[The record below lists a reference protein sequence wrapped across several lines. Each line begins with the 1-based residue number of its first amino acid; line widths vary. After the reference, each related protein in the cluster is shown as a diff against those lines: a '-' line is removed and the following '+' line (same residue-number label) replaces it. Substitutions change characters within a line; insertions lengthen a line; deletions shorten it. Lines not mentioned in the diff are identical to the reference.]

1 MQRLLDAAGGDGE
14 AEEPL
19 VKTGGAPK
27 VLEDGTYAT
36 ETAMSSAA
44 AARLEAVKKATK
56 PPLRGDR
63 PNPQLVMKR
72 LSSFQLYY

>member
-1 MQRLLDAAGGDGE
+1 VSLVRLLIYVQRLLDAAGGEGE

-56 PPLRGDR
+56 PPLRG
-63 PNPQLVMKR
+63 K
-72 LSSFQLYY
+72 